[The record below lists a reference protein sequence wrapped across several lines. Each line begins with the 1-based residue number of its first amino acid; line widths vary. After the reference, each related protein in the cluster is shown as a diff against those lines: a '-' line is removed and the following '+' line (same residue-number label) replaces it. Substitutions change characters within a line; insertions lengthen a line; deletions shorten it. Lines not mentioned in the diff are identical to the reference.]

1 VNTFIHK
8 GHFDDHIGSAF
19 FFDTKREAIQ
29 QITEHVLDHER
40 CRNCAFRVF
49 EECHYPPLTEPI
61 ATEPKT
67 D

>member
-1 VNTFIHK
+1 
-8 GHFDDHIGSAF
+8 
-19 FFDTKREAIQ
+19 
-29 QITEHVLDHER
+29 LDHER